1 MPTLPEQWVATS
13 WTSAGAQPRS
23 RRRTRKACAWHRA
36 SSPLRSL
43 GRVRTLPRW
52 LALAAA
58 TAVAAVVLDRIGLP
72 SASLF
77 AALLVGLA
85 AALLPTRM
93 PEVSTNVFRVAQA
106 VTGVSLGVYVQ
117 SSSLNAVADA
127 WLPVAAVSAATLVL
141 SLLCGW
147 ALVRT
152 VGLDP
157 PTAALG
163 MVAGG
168 ASGIVGM
175 ARELGAD
182 DRLVAVM
189 QYLRVLVVVILTPVL
204 VALAFSHP
212 HGRDRGGAPASAPLI
227 GSLHDWLLMGAALGV
242 GALVAVVTRIPAG
255 SLLAPMVAAAVLT
268 LLVGDFQVPAIVR
281 EPAFAAIGLQVGL
294 RFTPKLIRRAGRL
307 LIPTLLCVA
316 GLLVA
321 CFGLALLLNATTDA
335 SLLDAYLATTPGG
348 LYAVL
353 AAAFGTG
360 ADTTFVIAVQTLRLF
375 VMVLLA
381 PVVVRRLVL
390 RNEGRIVPAADAD
403 PVART

>member
-1 MPTLPEQWVATS
+1 V
-13 WTSAGAQPRS
+13 
-23 RRRTRKACAWHRA
+23 KD
-36 SSPLRSL
+36 
-43 GRVRTLPRW
+43 LPRW
-52 LALAAA
+52 LALASA
-58 TAVAAVVLDRIGLP
+58 TAVAAVAFDRIGLP

-85 AALLPTRM
+85 AALTRPRLPKIPINT
-93 PEVSTNVFRVAQA
+93 FRVAQA
-106 VTGVSLGVYVQ
+106 VIGVSLGVYVQ
-117 SSSLNAVADA
+117 SSSLNAVAHA
-127 WLPVAAVSAATLVL
+127 WLPVAIVSAATLAL

-147 ALVRT
+147 VLVRT
-152 VGLDP
+152 RGLDP

-175 ARELGAD
+175 ADELGAD

-189 QYLRVLVVVILTPVL
+189 QYLRVLVVVVLTPVL
-204 VALAFSHP
+204 VALAFGHP
-212 HGRDRGGAPASAPLI
+212 HGHDAVAAPSSGPVI
-227 GSLHDWLLMGAALGV
+227 GNARDWLLMGLALMA
-242 GALVAVVTRIPAG
+242 GALVVRATHTPAG
-255 SLLAPMVAAAVLT
+255 SLLGPMVVAAIVA
-268 LLVGDFQVPAIVR
+268 LVAGSFQVPAIVR

-294 RFTPKLIRRAGRL
+294 RFTPDLLREAGRL
-307 LIPTLLCVA
+307 LVPTLLCIA
-316 GLLVA
+316 ALLVA
-321 CFGLALLLNATTDA
+321 CFGMAVVLDATTDV

-390 RNEGRIVPAADAD
+390 RNDGQIVPAADAD
-403 PVART
+403 PVARA

>member
-1 MPTLPEQWVATS
+1 VLGVAT
-13 WTSAGAQPRS
+13 
-23 RRRTRKACAWHRA
+23 
-36 SSPLRSL
+36 
-43 GRVRTLPRW
+43 
-52 LALAAA
+52 AAA
-58 TAVAAVVLDRIGLP
+58 AVAFDRIGLP

-77 AALLVGLA
+77 AALLVGLI
-85 AALLPTRM
+85 AALSPLPM
-93 PEVSTNVFRVAQA
+93 PSVPPSVFRAAQA

-117 SSSLNAVADA
+117 SSSLHAVATS
-127 WLPVAAVSAATLVL
+127 WLPVAFVSAGTLFL
-141 SLLCGW
+141 SLVCGW

-152 VGLDP
+152 VGLDA

-175 ARELGAD
+175 ADELGAD

-189 QYLRVLVVVILTPVL
+189 QYLRVLVVVVLTPIL

-212 HGRDRGGAPASAPLI
+212 HGTDPGGSPSTAPVI
-227 GSLHDWLLMGAALGV
+227 GSLRDWLLMAAALALGAAAA
-242 GALVAVVTRIPAG
+242 ALTKIPAG
-255 SLLAPMVAAAVLT
+255 SLLGPMIAAAVLT
-268 LLVGDFQVPAIVR
+268 LTLGAFRCPALLR

-294 RFTPKLIRRAGRL
+294 RFTPQLVREAGRL
-307 LIPTLLCVA
+307 LLPTLICIA

-321 CFGLALLLNATTDA
+321 CFGLALILDATTDA
-335 SLLDAYLATTPGG
+335 SLLDSYLATTPGG

-381 PVVVRRLVL
+381 PVVVRRLL
-390 RNEGRIVPAADAD
+390 RRTGAPVPG
-403 PVART
+403 

>member
-1 MPTLPEQWVATS
+1 ML
-13 WTSAGAQPRS
+13 
-23 RRRTRKACAWHRA
+23 
-36 SSPLRSL
+36 
-43 GRVRTLPRW
+43 
-52 LALAAA
+52 
-58 TAVAAVVLDRIGLP
+58 LDRIGLP

-85 AALLPTRM
+85 AALLPPRM
-93 PEVSTNVFRVAQA
+93 PAVPANVFRVAQA

-117 SSSLNAVADA
+117 SSSLHAVAGA
-127 WLPVAAVSAATLVL
+127 WLPVIVVSAGTLAL

-152 VGLDP
+152 VGLEP

-189 QYLRVLVVVILTPVL
+189 QYLRVLVVVVLTPVL

-212 HGRDRGGAPASAPLI
+212 HGHDAGGTPATAPVL
-227 GSLHDWLLMGAALGV
+227 GSLRDWALMLAALAL
-242 GALVAVVTRIPAG
+242 GALGALATRLPAG
-255 SLLAPMVAAAVLT
+255 SLLGPMIVAAILT
-268 LLVGDFQVPAIVR
+268 LVVGDFQVPALVR

-294 RFTPKLIRRAGRL
+294 RFTPQLVRQAGRL
-307 LIPTLLCVA
+307 LVPTLLCIG
-316 GLLVA
+316 GLLVS
-321 CFGLALLLNATTDA
+321 CFGLALLLDATTDA
-335 SLLDAYLATTPGG
+335 SLLDSYLATTPGG

-390 RNEGRIVPAADAD
+390 RNDPRIVPAADVD
-403 PVART
+403 PVARA

>member
-1 MPTLPEQWVATS
+1 MAAVT
-13 WTSAGAQPRS
+13 
-23 RRRTRKACAWHRA
+23 
-36 SSPLRSL
+36 
-43 GRVRTLPRW
+43 
-52 LALAAA
+52 AAA
-58 TAVAAVVLDRIGLP
+58 AFAFDRIGLP
-72 SASLF
+72 SAALF
-77 AALLVGLA
+77 AALLVGLI
-85 AALLPTRM
+85 AALSPAVM
-93 PEVSTNVFRVAQA
+93 PQVPSGVFRVAQA

-117 SSSLNAVADA
+117 SSSLHVVASS
-127 WLPVAAVSAATLVL
+127 WLPVTVTSAGTLFL

-175 ARELGAD
+175 AHELGAD

-189 QYLRVLVVVILTPVL
+189 QYLRVLVVVVLTPIL
-204 VALAFSHP
+204 VAIAFSHP
-212 HGRDRGGAPASAPLI
+212 HGSGGGTASPSSAPVI
-227 GSLHDWLLMGAALGV
+227 GSGRDWLLTGAALAV
-242 GALVAVVTRIPAG
+242 GALAAVLTKLPAG
-255 SLLAPMVAAAVLT
+255 SLLGPMIAAAGLT
-268 LLVGDFQVPAIVR
+268 LALGDFQAPAILYQ
-281 EPAFAAIGLQVGL
+281 PAFAAIGLQVGL
-294 RFTPKLIRRAGRL
+294 RFTPGLVREAGRL
-307 LIPTLLCVA
+307 FIPTILCIA
-316 GLLVA
+316 GLLVT
-321 CFGLALLLNATTDA
+321 CFGLALLLDVTTHA

-381 PVVVRRLVL
+381 PVVVRRLL
-390 RNEGRIVPAADAD
+390 RRAPAAAAADA
-403 PVART
+403 A

>member
-1 MPTLPEQWVATS
+1 
-13 WTSAGAQPRS
+13 
-23 RRRTRKACAWHRA
+23 
-36 SSPLRSL
+36 
-43 GRVRTLPRW
+43 
-52 LALAAA
+52 
-58 TAVAAVVLDRIGLP
+58 VAAVVLDRIGLES
-72 SASLF
+72 SALF
-77 AALLVGLA
+77 AALLVGLV
-85 AALLPTRM
+85 AALTPPRM
-93 PEVSTNVFRVAQA
+93 PEVPTDVFRVAQA
-106 VTGVSLGVYVQ
+106 VTGVSLGVYVH
-117 SSSLNAVADA
+117 SESLNAVAHA
-127 WLPVAAVSAATLVL
+127 WLPVAIVSAATLVL
-141 SLLCGW
+141 SLMCGW

-189 QYLRVLVVVILTPVL
+189 QYLRVLVVVVLTPIL
-204 VALAFSHP
+204 VAVAFSHP
-212 HGRDRGGAPASAPLI
+212 HGTDSGATPSSAPLI
-227 GSLHDWLLMGAALGV
+227 GSLHDWALMGAALAL
-242 GALVAVVTRIPAG
+242 GAIIALITRTPAG
-255 SLLAPMVAAAVLT
+255 SLLAPMIVAAVLT
-268 LLVGDFQVPAIVR
+268 LVVDDFQVPAIVR

-294 RFTPKLIRRAGRL
+294 RFTPKLVRQAGRL
-307 LIPTLLCVA
+307 LVPALLCVG

-321 CFGLALLLNATTDA
+321 CFGLALLLAGTTDA
-335 SLLDAYLATTPGG
+335 TLLDSYLATTPGG

-390 RNEGRIVPAADAD
+390 QDDRMILPAADAD
-403 PVART
+403 EVARA

>member
-1 MPTLPEQWVATS
+1 VSTLF
-13 WTSAGAQPRS
+13 
-23 RRRTRKACAWHRA
+23 
-36 SSPLRSL
+36 
-43 GRVRTLPRW
+43 RW

-58 TAVAAVVLDRIGLP
+58 TAAAAIVLDRLGLP

-85 AALLPTRM
+85 AALLPPRM
-93 PEVSTNVFRVAQA
+93 PEVSPGVFRVAQA

-127 WLPVAAVSAATLVL
+127 WLPVAAVSAGTLVL
-141 SLLCGW
+141 SLACGW

-175 ARELGAD
+175 AHELGAD

-189 QYLRVLVVVILTPVL
+189 QYLRVLVVVVLTPIL

-212 HGRDRGGAPASAPLI
+212 HAAGSGGAPASAPLL
-227 GSLHDWLLMGAALGV
+227 GSAHDWLLMGAALAL
-242 GALVAVVTRIPAG
+242 GALAAILTRIPAG
-255 SLLAPMVAAAVLT
+255 SLLGPMIVAAILAVA
-268 LLVGDFQVPAIVR
+268 VGDFQVPTIVR

-294 RFTPKLIRRAGRL
+294 RFTPGLLRQAGRL
-307 LIPTLLCVA
+307 LLPTLLCIV

-321 CFGLALLLNATTDA
+321 CFGLALFLTATTDV

-360 ADTTFVIAVQTLRLF
+360 ADTTFVIAVQALRLF

-381 PVVVRRLVL
+381 PLVVRKLVV
-390 RNEGRIVPAADAD
+390 REDRQIVPAADRD
-403 PVART
+403 PVARA

>member
-1 MPTLPEQWVATS
+1 MRWDRTS
-13 WTSAGAQPRS
+13 WTRAGALPPNRPASPRVSAPAPRWPQPPDRS
-23 RRRTRKACAWHRA
+23 GVASTRV
-36 SSPLRSL
+36 S
-43 GRVRTLPRW
+43 TLIRW

-58 TAVAAVVLDRIGLP
+58 TAVAAVVLDRAGLP

-85 AALLPTRM
+85 AALLPPRM
-93 PEVSTNVFRVAQA
+93 PEVSPGIFRIAQA

-127 WLPVAAVSAATLVL
+127 WLPVAFVSAGTLVL

-147 ALVRT
+147 ALVKT

-175 ARELGAD
+175 ADELGAD
-182 DRLVAVM
+182 DRLVAIM
-189 QYLRVLVVVILTPVL
+189 QYLRVLVVVTLTLIL
-204 VALAFSHP
+204 VALLFHHP
-212 HGRDRGGAPASAPLI
+212 HGHDAGATPAGTPLLGSA
-227 GSLHDWLLMGAALGV
+227 HDWLLMSAALAIGAA
-242 GALVAVVTRIPAG
+242 AAVTTRIPAG
-255 SLLAPMVAAAVLT
+255 LLLGPMIAAAVLA
-268 LLVGDFQVPAIVR
+268 VAIGDFQVPAILR

-294 RFTPKLIRRAGRL
+294 RFTPRMLRQAGRL
-307 LIPTLLCVA
+307 LLPCLLCIA
-316 GLLVA
+316 
-321 CFGLALLLNATTDA
+321 ALLLA
-335 SLLDAYLATTPGG
+335 SFGLGLVLHFTADVSVLDGYLATTPGG

-381 PVVVRRLVL
+381 PVVVRRLVRASAEL
-390 RNEGRIVPAADAD
+390 PRVERFVH
-403 PVART
+403 

>member
-1 MPTLPEQWVATS
+1 M
-13 WTSAGAQPRS
+13 
-23 RRRTRKACAWHRA
+23 
-36 SSPLRSL
+36 
-43 GRVRTLPRW
+43 RVSPRW
-52 LALAAA
+52 LALAGA
-58 TAVAAVVLDRIGLP
+58 TAVAAVVLDRSGLP

-77 AALLVGLA
+77 AALLVGRA
-85 AALLPTRM
+85 AALMPARM
-93 PEVSTNVFRVAQA
+93 PEVPTNIFRVAQA
-106 VTGVSLGVYVQ
+106 ITGVSLGVYVQ

-127 WLPVAAVSAATLVL
+127 WLPVAIVSAATLVL

-175 ARELGAD
+175 AHELGAD

-189 QYLRVLVVVILTPVL
+189 QYLRVLVVVVLTPIL

-212 HGRDRGGAPASAPLI
+212 HGPDAGGSPSGAPVL
-227 GSLHDWLLMGAALGV
+227 GSLHDWALMVAALAL
-242 GALVAVVTRIPAG
+242 GALVAVATRTPAG
-255 SLLAPMVAAAVLT
+255 SLLAPMIVAAILT
-268 LLVGDFQVPAIVR
+268 LVVGDFQVPAIMR

-294 RFTPKLIRRAGRL
+294 RFTPKLVRQAGRL
-307 LIPTLLCVA
+307 LAPTLLCIVA
-316 GLLVA
+316 LLVS
-321 CFGLALLLNATTDA
+321 CFGLALLLDATTHA
-335 SLLDAYLATTPGG
+335 TLLDAYLATTPGG

-381 PVVVRRLVL
+381 PLVVRRLVL
-390 RNEGRIVPAADAD
+390 RYDVEDARW
-403 PVART
+403 VEAHAE

>member
-1 MPTLPEQWVATS
+1 V
-13 WTSAGAQPRS
+13 
-23 RRRTRKACAWHRA
+23 
-36 SSPLRSL
+36 
-43 GRVRTLPRW
+43 RVFSRW

-58 TAVAAVVLDRIGLP
+58 TTVAAFVLNRIGLP

-77 AALLVGLA
+77 AALLVGLV
-85 AALLPTRM
+85 AALTSRPM
-93 PEVSTNVFRVAQA
+93 PEVPANTFRAAQA

-117 SSSLNAVADA
+117 SSSLSAVADS
-127 WLPVAAVSAATLVL
+127 WLPVAIVSAGTLFL
-141 SLLCGW
+141 SLVCGW
-147 ALVRT
+147 ALVRW
-152 VGLDP
+152 VNLDP

-175 ARELGAD
+175 AHELGAD

-189 QYLRVLVVVILTPVL
+189 QYLRVLVVVVLTPVL
-204 VALAFSHP
+204 VALAFGHP
-212 HGRDRGGAPASAPLI
+212 HGPDSGATPSNGPVI
-227 GSLHDWLLMGAALGV
+227 GSAHDWLLMGAALAL
-242 GALVAVVTRIPAG
+242 GALVAIATRMPAG
-255 SLLAPMVAAAVLT
+255 SLLGPMVVAAVLT
-268 LLVGDFQVPAIVR
+268 LAVGDFQVPALVR

-294 RFTPKLIRRAGRL
+294 RFTPRLLREAGRL
-307 LIPTLLCVA
+307 LVPTLLCIA

-321 CFGLALLLNATTDA
+321 CFGLALLLAATTDA

-381 PVVVRRLVL
+381 PIVVRRFVL
-390 RNEGRIVPAADAD
+390 RNEARIVPAADAD
-403 PVART
+403 EAARA

>member
-1 MPTLPEQWVATS
+1 
-13 WTSAGAQPRS
+13 
-23 RRRTRKACAWHRA
+23 
-36 SSPLRSL
+36 
-43 GRVRTLPRW
+43 
-52 LALAAA
+52 
-58 TAVAAVVLDRIGLP
+58 VLDRIGLP

-77 AALLVGLA
+77 AALLVGLL
-85 AALLPTRM
+85 AALMPARM
-93 PEVSTNVFRVAQA
+93 PEVSTNIFRVAQA
-106 VTGVSLGVYVQ
+106 LTGVSLGVYVQ

-127 WLPVAAVSAATLVL
+127 WLPVALVSGATLAL
-141 SLLCGW
+141 SLACGW

-175 ARELGAD
+175 ASELGAD

-189 QYLRVLVVVILTPVL
+189 QYLRVLVVVVLTPIL

-212 HGRDRGGAPASAPLI
+212 HGSDPGGAPAGAPLL
-227 GSLHDWLLMGAALGV
+227 GSLHDWLFTAAALV
-242 GALVAVVTRIPAG
+242 LGAIVAIASRTPAG
-255 SLLAPMVAAAVLT
+255 SLLAPMVVAAALT
-268 LLVGDFQVPAIVR
+268 LVVGDFQVPAILR

-294 RFTPKLIRRAGRL
+294 RFTPKLVREAGRL
-307 LIPTLLCVA
+307 LMPTLLCVGA
-316 GLLVA
+316 LLVS
-321 CFGLALLLNATTDA
+321 CFGLALLLDATTDA
-335 SLLDAYLATTPGG
+335 TLLDAYLATTPGG

-381 PVVVRRLVL
+381 PVVVRRLVR
-390 RNEGRIVPAADAD
+390 RNDPKLVAAADPD
-403 PVART
+403 PVAPT

>member
-1 MPTLPEQWVATS
+1 V
-13 WTSAGAQPRS
+13 
-23 RRRTRKACAWHRA
+23 KV
-36 SSPLRSL
+36 L
-43 GRVRTLPRW
+43 GRW

-58 TAVAAVVLDRIGLP
+58 TAFAAVALDRIGLP

-85 AALLPTRM
+85 AALMPARM
-93 PEVSTNVFRVAQA
+93 PEVPANTFRVAQA
-106 VTGVSLGVYVQ
+106 ITGVSLGVYVQ
-117 SSSLNAVADA
+117 SSSLNAVASS
-127 WLPVAAVSAATLVL
+127 WLPVAVVSAGTLAL

-152 VGLDP
+152 VDLDP

-175 ARELGAD
+175 AHELGAD

-189 QYLRVLVVVILTPVL
+189 QYLRVLVVVVLTPIL
-204 VALAFSHP
+204 VALAFGHP
-212 HGRDRGGAPASAPLI
+212 HGHDTGATPANGPLV
-227 GSLHDWLLMGAALGV
+227 GSVDDWLLMGAALAL
-242 GALVAVVTRIPAG
+242 GALAAVVTRIPAG
-255 SLLAPMVAAAVLT
+255 SLLAPMVVAAIIT
-268 LLVGDFQVPAIVR
+268 LAVGDFQVPAIVR

-294 RFTPKLIRRAGRL
+294 RFTPDLLREAGRL
-307 LIPTLLCVA
+307 LVPTLLCIA
-316 GLLVA
+316 GLLVT
-321 CFGLALLLNATTDA
+321 CFGLALILDATTHA

-390 RNEGRIVPAADAD
+390 RNEPQIVPAADAD
-403 PVART
+403 EAARA

>member
-1 MPTLPEQWVATS
+1 MRWIGLAVAT
-13 WTSAGAQPRS
+13 
-23 RRRTRKACAWHRA
+23 
-36 SSPLRSL
+36 
-43 GRVRTLPRW
+43 
-52 LALAAA
+52 AAA
-58 TAVAAVVLDRIGLP
+58 AVAFDRIGLP

-77 AALLVGLA
+77 AALLVGLV
-85 AALLPTRM
+85 AALSPPRM
-93 PEVSTNVFRVAQA
+93 PEVPAGVFRAAQA

-117 SSSLNAVADA
+117 SQSLDAVAHA
-127 WLPVAAVSAATLVL
+127 WLPVTMVSAGTLVL

-147 ALVRT
+147 ALVKT
-152 VGLDP
+152 IGLDP

-175 ARELGAD
+175 ADELGAD

-189 QYLRVLVVVILTPVL
+189 QYLRVLVVVILTPIF
-204 VALAFSHP
+204 VAVAFGHP
-212 HGRDRGGAPASAPLI
+212 HGRGAGAAAASTPLI
-227 GSLHDWLLMGAALGV
+227 GSLHDWGLMAVALAAGSALALL
-242 GALVAVVTRIPAG
+242 TRLPAG
-255 SLLAPMVAAAVLT
+255 SLLGPMIAAAVLAVT
-268 LLVGDFQVPAIVR
+268 VRDFTVPALLR

-294 RFTPKLIRRAGRL
+294 RFTPRMLRQAGRL
-307 LIPTLLCVA
+307 LIPTLLCIA

-321 CFGLALLLNATTDA
+321 CFGLALLLHVTTA
-335 SLLDAYLATTPGG
+335 HVSLLDAYLATTPGG

-381 PVVVRRLVL
+381 PLVVRRLVGAPH
-390 RNEGRIVPAADAD
+390 RPGITAMSPRGN
-403 PVART
+403 

>member
-1 MPTLPEQWVATS
+1 
-13 WTSAGAQPRS
+13 
-23 RRRTRKACAWHRA
+23 
-36 SSPLRSL
+36 
-43 GRVRTLPRW
+43 
-52 LALAAA
+52 LAAA
-58 TAVAAVVLDRIGLP
+58 TAVAALAFDRIGVP

-77 AALLVGLA
+77 AALVVGLV
-85 AALLPTRM
+85 AALSPLPT
-93 PEVSTNVFRVAQA
+93 PDVAPGVFRAAQA
-106 VTGVSLGVYVQ
+106 ITGVSLGVYVQ
-117 SSSLNAVADA
+117 SSSLNAVAGA
-127 WLPVAAVSAATLVL
+127 WLPVTIVTAGTLAL

-147 ALVRT
+147 ALTRT

-175 ARELGAD
+175 AHDLGAD

-189 QYLRVLVVVILTPVL
+189 QYLRVLVVVLLTPLL
-204 VALAFSHP
+204 VAVAFSHP
-212 HGRDRGGAPASAPLI
+212 HGGGRGAAPANAPVLGSA
-227 GSLHDWLLMGAALGV
+227 HDWLLMAAALALGT
-242 GALVAVVTRIPAG
+242 LVAVLTRIPAG
-255 SLLAPMVAAAVLT
+255 SLLGPMVVAAVLALT
-268 LLVGDFQVPAIVR
+268 VGDFQVPAIAR

-294 RFTPKLIRRAGRL
+294 RFTPGLLRQAGRL
-307 LIPTLLCVA
+307 LVPTLLCIV

-321 CFGLALLLNATTDA
+321 CFGLAIILVATTDA

-375 VMVLLA
+375 VMILLA
-381 PVVVRRLVL
+381 PLVVRRLVL
-390 RNEGRIVPAADAD
+390 RNDHKIVPAADAD
-403 PVART
+403 PVARA

>member
-1 MPTLPEQWVATS
+1 
-13 WTSAGAQPRS
+13 
-23 RRRTRKACAWHRA
+23 
-36 SSPLRSL
+36 
-43 GRVRTLPRW
+43 
-52 LALAAA
+52 
-58 TAVAAVVLDRIGLP
+58 VLDRIGLP

-77 AALLVGLA
+77 AALLVGLL
-85 AALLPTRM
+85 AALMPARM
-93 PEVSTNVFRVAQA
+93 PEVSTNIFRVAQA

-127 WLPVAAVSAATLVL
+127 WLPVALVSGATLAL
-141 SLLCGW
+141 SLACGW

-175 ARELGAD
+175 ASELGAD

-189 QYLRVLVVVILTPVL
+189 QYLRVLVVVVLTPIL

-212 HGRDRGGAPASAPLI
+212 HGSDPGGAPAGAPLL
-227 GSLHDWLLMGAALGV
+227 GSLHDWLFTAAALV
-242 GALVAVVTRIPAG
+242 LGAIVAIASRTPAG
-255 SLLAPMVAAAVLT
+255 SLLAPMVVAAALT
-268 LLVGDFQVPAIVR
+268 LVVGDFQVPAILR

-294 RFTPKLIRRAGRL
+294 RFTPKLVREAGRL
-307 LIPTLLCVA
+307 LMPTLLCVGA
-316 GLLVA
+316 LLVS
-321 CFGLALLLNATTDA
+321 CFGLALLLDATTDA
-335 SLLDAYLATTPGG
+335 TLLDAYLATTPGG

-381 PVVVRRLVL
+381 PVVVRRLVR
-390 RNEGRIVPAADAD
+390 RNDPKLVAAADPD
-403 PVART
+403 PVAPT

>member
-1 MPTLPEQWVATS
+1 
-13 WTSAGAQPRS
+13 
-23 RRRTRKACAWHRA
+23 
-36 SSPLRSL
+36 
-43 GRVRTLPRW
+43 LPRW
-52 LALAAA
+52 LALIAA
-58 TAVAAVVLDRIGLP
+58 TAIAAVALDRVGLP

-85 AALLPTRM
+85 AALLPPRM
-93 PEVSTNVFRVAQA
+93 PEVPSSVFRAAQA

-117 SSSLNAVADA
+117 SDSLDAVASA
-127 WLPVAAVSAATLVL
+127 WLPVALVSAGTLLL

-147 ALVRT
+147 ALVKT
-152 VGLDP
+152 VRLDP

-189 QYLRVLVVVILTPVL
+189 QYLRVLVVVVLTPVL
-204 VALAFSHP
+204 VAIAFGHP
-212 HGRDRGGAPASAPLI
+212 HGANPGAAPAGSPVI
-227 GSLHDWLLMGAALGV
+227 GDAADWALTA
-242 GALVAVVTRIPAG
+242 GALAAGALAAAVARIPAG
-255 SLLAPMVAAAVLT
+255 SLLGPMIAAAVLT
-268 LLVGDFQVPAIVR
+268 LAIGDFQVPALLR

-294 RFTPKLIRRAGRL
+294 RFTPKLVREAGRL
-307 LIPTLLCVA
+307 LVPTLLCVL

-321 CFGLALLLNATTDA
+321 CFGLALLLAATTDA

-360 ADTTFVIAVQTLRLF
+360 ADTTFVIAVQALRLF

-381 PVVVRRLVL
+381 PVVVRKLVL
-390 RNEGRIVPAADAD
+390 RNDPRIVPAADAD
-403 PVART
+403 PVSSA

>member
-1 MPTLPEQWVATS
+1 VAL
-13 WTSAGAQPRS
+13 WGRWAG
-23 RRRTRKACAWHRA
+23 
-36 SSPLRSL
+36 
-43 GRVRTLPRW
+43 
-52 LALAAA
+52 LALATAA
-58 TAVAAVVLDRIGLP
+58 AAVAFNRIGLP

-85 AALLPTRM
+85 AALSPPRM
-93 PEVSTNVFRVAQA
+93 PEVPAGVFRVAQA

-117 SSSLNAVADA
+117 SSSLDAVASA
-127 WLPVAAVSAATLVL
+127 WLPVAIVSAATLGL

-147 ALVRT
+147 VLVKT
-152 VGLDP
+152 VKLDP
-157 PTAALG
+157 ATAALG

-175 ARELGAD
+175 AEELGAD

-189 QYLRVLVVVILTPVL
+189 QYLRVLVVVVLTPLL
-204 VALAFSHP
+204 VALAFAHP
-212 HGRDRGGAPASAPLI
+212 HGPDSGGSPAGTPVL
-227 GSLHDWLLMGAALGV
+227 GSLRDWALMAAALAL
-242 GALVAVVTRIPAG
+242 GALLAVVARIPAG
-255 SLLAPMVAAAVLT
+255 SLLAPMIVAAVLAVT
-268 LLVGDFQVPAIVR
+268 IGDFQVPAIVR

-294 RFTPKLIRRAGRL
+294 RFTPGLLRQAGRL
-307 LIPTLLCVA
+307 LLPSLACIA

-321 CFGLALLLNATTDA
+321 CFGLAMILHWTAHV
-335 SLLDAYLATTPGG
+335 SVLDAYLATTPGG

-381 PVVVRRLVL
+381 PVVVRRLVGGQH
-390 RNEGRIVPAADAD
+390 RPA
-403 PVART
+403 PVA

>member
-1 MPTLPEQWVATS
+1 M
-13 WTSAGAQPRS
+13 
-23 RRRTRKACAWHRA
+23 RRGCARH
-36 SSPLRSL
+36 LRSL
-43 GRVRTLPRW
+43 RSHSGDSRLVASDRVKELSRW
-52 LALAAA
+52 LALACA
-58 TAVAAVVLDRIGLP
+58 TAVAAIVLDRIGLP

-85 AALLPTRM
+85 AALLGSHVPHVPVNT
-93 PEVSTNVFRVAQA
+93 FRVAQA
-106 VTGVSLGVYVQ
+106 VIGVSLGVYVQ
-117 SSSLNAVADA
+117 SSSLNAVAGA
-127 WLPVAAVSAATLVL
+127 WLPVAIVSGGTLVL

-175 ARELGAD
+175 AGELGAD

-189 QYLRVLVVVILTPVL
+189 QYLRVLVVVVLTPVL
-204 VALAFSHP
+204 VALAFGHP
-212 HGRDRGGAPASAPLI
+212 HGHDTVAAPGSGPVL
-227 GSLHDWLLMGAALGV
+227 GSLHDWLLMSAALAL
-242 GALVAVVTRIPAG
+242 GALLAVVTRTPAG
-255 SLLAPMVAAAVLT
+255 SLLAPMIVAAVLT
-268 LLVGDFQVPAIVR
+268 LVVGDFQVPAIVR

-294 RFTPKLIRRAGRL
+294 RFTPDLLREAGRL
-307 LIPTLLCVA
+307 LVPTLLCIA
-316 GLLVA
+316 GLLA
-321 CFGLALLLNATTDA
+321 TCFGLALLLHATTDA
-335 SLLDAYLATTPGG
+335 SLLDSYLATTPGG

-390 RNEGRIVPAADAD
+390 RNEARIVPTADAD
-403 PVART
+403 PVARA